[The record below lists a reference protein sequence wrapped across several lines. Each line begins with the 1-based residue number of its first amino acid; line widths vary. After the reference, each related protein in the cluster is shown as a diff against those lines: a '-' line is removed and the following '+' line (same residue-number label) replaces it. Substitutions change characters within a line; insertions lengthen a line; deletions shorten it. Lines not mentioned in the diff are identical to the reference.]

1 MLIDAIPVEAV
12 TATLRPVDLKTLK
25 ISQSKTV
32 FPVPEIGIGET
43 RRKTGSGSY
52 ENTNLLSL

>member
-43 RRKTGSGSY
+43 
-52 ENTNLLSL
+52 